1 MRVAIFGAT
10 GYSGTEAMRLLAARS
25 DIEIVWVGSNSK
37 AGQLVKDVLPQLRH
51 LAISELRFEQNV
63 DLAFFKEYVEV
74 AMLAL
79 PHGQA
84 QMLVPQ
90 LLKQG
95 IRVIDF
101 SGDFRLSPELYETW
115 YKRPYKGADDIKAV
129 YGLPELFRDRIRD
142 AMLIANPGC
151 YATAAE
157 LALLPLMDTALI
169 DDQHLVLDA
178 KSGVTGAGKN
188 PQQSTH
194 FVEVEESLRA
204 YKVGE
209 HQHTPEIEQVLWQ
222 AKQKSGNY
230 AQSQGTLAPTILMT
244 TQLLPI
250 RRGIY
255 MTAYAF
261 LQEKVSAQEI
271 HEIYTKRYALEP
283 FVDVLPLGQIPEIR
297 YVTGTNVCQLGI
309 HVDTR
314 TNTVLVM
321 SSLDNLVKGAAGQAI
336 QNLNLMFGCDETL
349 GLPVEPWV

>member
-1 MRVAIFGAT
+1 MRVAVFGAT
-10 GYSGTEAMRLLAARS
+10 GYSGTEAIRLLAARS
-25 DIEIVWVGSNSK
+25 DIEITWVGSNSK

-51 LAISELRFEQNV
+51 LAIGQQHFADRV
-63 DLAFFKEYVEV
+63 DLSFFKENVDV

-84 QMLVPQ
+84 QILAPQ
-90 LLKQG
+90 LLNLG

-101 SGDFRLSPELYETW
+101 SGDFRLAPELYETW
-115 YKRPYKGADDIKAV
+115 YKRPFKSADDVLAV

-142 AMLIANPGC
+142 ATLIANPGC

-157 LALLPLMDTALI
+157 LALLPLMDTELI

-178 KSGVTGAGKN
+178 KSGVTGAGKS

-194 FVEVEESLRA
+194 FVEVEESFRA

-209 HQHTPEIEQVLWQ
+209 HQHTPEIEQVLWH

-230 AQSQGTLAPTILMT
+230 AQSQGTSAPTVLMT

-255 MTAYAF
+255 LTAYAF
-261 LQEKVSAQEI
+261 LQQDVSAQEI
-271 HEIYTKRYALEP
+271 HALYTKRYALEP

-297 YVTGTNVCQLGI
+297 YVTGTNVCQMGI

-314 TNTVLVM
+314 THTVLVM
-321 SSLDNLVKGAAGQAI
+321 STLDNLVKGAAGQAI
-336 QNLNLMFGCDETL
+336 QNLNLMFACDETL